1 MIAQLITSFIASAA
15 FGVIF
20 NVPKKSLIQ
29 CGTVGMVGW
38 FLYYYLVENEIN
50 SIAATLAAAFLV
62 AVISQY
68 FAKRY
73 KTPITIFNVSGIIPL
88 VPGGLSYD
96 AMKHFVE
103 NDFNMAVQLAAKA
116 FMLAGA
122 IAMGL
127 IFAEVMNQLVNKY
140 NKRKLKKLNKI

>member
-15 FGVIF
+15 FGIIF
-20 NVPKKSLIQ
+20 NVPKNSLIQ

-38 FLYYYLVENEIN
+38 FLYYYLVENDVN

-103 NDFNMAVQLAAKA
+103 NDFNMAFQLAAKA

-127 IFAEVMNQLVNKY
+127 IFAEVMNQLVTKY
-140 NKRKLKKLNKI
+140 NIKKMKKLKKI

>member
-15 FGVIF
+15 FGIIF
-20 NVPKKSLIQ
+20 NVPKNSLIQ
-29 CGTVGMVGW
+29 CGTVGMLGW
-38 FLYYYLVENEIN
+38 LVYYYLVGKEIN

-103 NDFNMAVQLAAKA
+103 NDFNIAVQLAAKA

-140 NKRKLKKLNKI
+140 NQRKLRRNL

>member
-20 NVPKKSLIQ
+20 NVPKNSLIQ

-38 FLYYYLVENEIN
+38 FLYYYLVENDVN

-103 NDFNMAVQLAAKA
+103 NDFNMAFQLAAKA

-140 NKRKLKKLNKI
+140 NIRKTKKLKKI

>member
-1 MIAQLITSFIASAA
+1 MFAQLITSFIASAA

-20 NVPKKSLIQ
+20 NVPKNSLIQ
-29 CGTVGMVGW
+29 CGCVGMLGW
-38 FLYYYLVENEIN
+38 ALYFFLVENEIN
-50 SIAATLAAAFLV
+50 SIIATLAAAFMV

-73 KTPITIFNVSGIIPL
+73 KTPITVFNVSGIIPL

-103 NDFNMAVQLAAKA
+103 NDFNIAVQLATKA

-122 IAMGL
+122 IALGL
-127 IFAEVMNQLVNKY
+127 IFAEVINQLITKY
-140 NKRKLKKLNKI
+140 NRRKLRMRN

>member
-15 FGVIF
+15 FGIIF
-20 NVPKKSLIQ
+20 NVPKNSLIQ
-29 CGTVGMVGW
+29 CGTVGMLGW
-38 FLYYYLVENEIN
+38 LVYYYLVGKEIN
-50 SIAATLAAAFLV
+50 SIASTLAAAFLV

-103 NDFNMAVQLAAKA
+103 NDFNIAVQLAAKA

-140 NKRKLKKLNKI
+140 NQRKLRRNL

>member
-15 FGVIF
+15 FGIIF
-20 NVPKKSLIQ
+20 NVPRNTLVQ
-29 CGTVGMVGW
+29 CGSVGMIGW
-38 FLYYYLVENEIN
+38 VLYFYLVENGVN
-50 SIAATLAAAFLV
+50 SIPATLSAAFLV

-96 AMKHFVE
+96 SMKHFVE
-103 NDFNMAVQLAAKA
+103 NDYDIAVQLAAKA
-116 FMLAGA
+116 FMLAGG

-127 IFAEVMNQLVNKY
+127 IFAEVMNQLMNKY
-140 NKRKLKKLNKI
+140 YRRKARG

>member
-20 NVPKKSLIQ
+20 NVPKNSLIQ

-38 FLYYYLVENEIN
+38 FLYYYLVENDVN

-103 NDFNMAVQLAAKA
+103 NDFNMAFQLAAKA

-140 NKRKLKKLNKI
+140 NIRKTRKLKKI

>member
-20 NVPKKSLIQ
+20 NVPKNSLIQ
-29 CGTVGMVGW
+29 CGTVGMLGW
-38 FLYYYLVENEIN
+38 LVYYYLVGKEIN

-103 NDFNMAVQLAAKA
+103 NDFNIAVQLAAKA

-140 NKRKLKKLNKI
+140 NQRKLRRNL